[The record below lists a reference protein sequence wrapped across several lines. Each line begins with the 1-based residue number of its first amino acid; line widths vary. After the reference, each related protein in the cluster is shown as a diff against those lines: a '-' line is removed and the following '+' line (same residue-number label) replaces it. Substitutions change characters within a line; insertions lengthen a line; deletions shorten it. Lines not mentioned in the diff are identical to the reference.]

1 MSRAAK
7 SIFTWGILM
16 VLFGTCYL
24 IAPNTF
30 LPLFGLPQTP
40 EVWIRVFALLL
51 ALLGGYYIYCA
62 WCEDVLFIRITIP
75 GRILFA
81 LGLATFVALGLVKP
95 ILLLLGVVDTC
106 GALWTW
112 QSLKNYSRPPHLQNT

>member
-7 SIFTWGILM
+7 SIFTWSILM

-30 LPLFGLPQTP
+30 LPIFGLPPTT

-51 ALLGGYYIYCA
+51 ALLGGYYLTCA
-62 WCEDVLFIRITIP
+62 WNNDITFFRITIP
-75 GRILFA
+75 GRLLFA
-81 LGLATFVALGLVKP
+81 LGLAAFVALGFVKP
-95 ILLLLGVVDTC
+95 ILLLLGVVDTF
-106 GALWTW
+106 GAFWTW
-112 QSLKNYSRPPHLQNT
+112 LSLRDSQLETH